1 MKLENTSGSVEVH
14 GASSGSSFSIA
25 LNGKAFRVL
34 SDTLYQNKIG
44 SIVREL
50 ACNAYDAHVMAGKK
64 EEPIVIHLPD
74 NFEPWFSVQDRGVG
88 LSPDAIKNVFTVYF
102 ESTKDKS
109 NESLGAFG
117 LGAKTPFSYTDQ
129 FTVTSVYAGT
139 KSIYGMYIT
148 ESGIPDYS
156 LMHSE
161 ETSEENGVEI
171 KISIKKEDFYK
182 VKAEVEKQ
190 LAYFS
195 VKPKIVNGSVNFTE
209 YNTYITT
216 DNFILYKSN
225 WNKSLIIQGQVAY
238 PLDSMQLP
246 AGAERNFVSKM
257 AYTGIAFI
265 FNIGEIGVTASREGV
280 EYTKQTVNNIIEKIK
295 VVQQEFNKFAQ
306 DQLKACKNDWERA
319 IVIRENNLL
328 RAGIDANT
336 VKHSIR
342 YGGDFAFELTK
353 LPALAAFGF
362 IPLNGLRVRWYSS
375 VSSKVVV
382 PWSVECVVI
391 KDSSFKCEMK
401 LRYLR
406 SQSTK
411 EIIVVTPEEGT
422 DIAVF
427 TKNLQEH
434 LGGFTGI
441 KLMSDLALPAVDKA
455 ASIRQSTPKAS
466 FYVRSR
472 NDWIK
477 STRNLS
483 DAFDKE
489 VVYAVVERKE
499 LVDSD
504 DYQAIVAIQ
513 AVEST
518 KIIIGITKQ
527 VQEKLKDNQSFV
539 PVRVYYEKL
548 KAEKQSDATLQ
559 KMLAKAAIG
568 QYFVY
573 NENIE
578 HFEQVLQKT
587 SCTSDFQRIGKMIS
601 EFKRYY
607 QTQGCSLL
615 EVSGKLDIKPK
626 ATKRIDRM
634 QKLVN
639 HLKNKYPLVVKLRH
653 NLYDEELAKHV
664 ARYVELEYNAQL
676 QSKQPNQTI

>member
-1 MKLENTSGSVEVH
+1 MILDNIATPIQTSG
-14 GASSGSSFSIA
+14 GIQTAQFAIA
-25 LNGKAFRVL
+25 CNGKAFRVL

-50 ACNAYDAHVMAGKK
+50 ACNAYDAHVMADKK

-74 NFEPWFSVQDRGVG
+74 NFEPWFSVQDCGVG

-182 VKAEVEKQ
+182 VRAEVEKQ

-238 PLDSMQLP
+238 PLDLSYLP
-246 AGAERNFVSKM
+246 VGAERNFVSKM
-257 AYTGIAFI
+257 AHTGIALI
-265 FNIGEIGVTASREGV
+265 FNIGEIGVIPSREGV
-280 EYTKQTVNNIIEKIK
+280 EYTKQTVDNIIEKIK

-319 IVIRENNLL
+319 IAIRENKLL
-328 RAGIDANT
+328 SAGIDANT

-353 LPALAAFGF
+353 LPSLAAFGS
-362 IPLNGLRVRWYSS
+362 IPVNGLRIRWHSS
-375 VSSKVVV
+375 LSNKVVV

-427 TKNLQEH
+427 TKNLQQY

-466 FYVRSR
+466 FYIRNR

-477 STRNLS
+477 STSNLS

-499 LVDSD
+499 ESGA

-513 AVEST
+513 AIEPT
-518 KIIIGITKQ
+518 KTIIGITKQ
-527 VQEKLKDNQSFV
+527 VQEKIKDNLLFV
-539 PVRVYYEKL
+539 PVLAHYSKL
-548 KAEKQSDATLQ
+548 KANSQSDTVLR
-559 KMLAKAAIG
+559 KMLVKATIG
-568 QYFVY
+568 QYFTY
-573 NENIE
+573 SENIQ
-578 HFEQVLQKT
+578 HFEYVLKKT
-587 SCTSDFQRIGKMIS
+587 TDTSDFKRITTMVS

-607 QTQGCSLL
+607 QTQGRSLL
-615 EVSGKLDIKPK
+615 DAYTTLGINPNVPKKIK
-626 ATKRIDRM
+626 RM

-639 HLKNKYPLVVKLRH
+639 HLKNKYPLLDKLKH
-653 NLYDEELAKHV
+653 NLHDQELAKYV

>member
-64 EEPIVIHLPD
+64 NEPITIHLPD
-74 NFEPWFSVQDRGVG
+74 AFEPWFSVQDRGIG
-88 LSPDAIKNVFTVYF
+88 LSPDAIKTVFTVYF

-109 NESLGAFG
+109 NDSLGAFG

-182 VKAEVEKQ
+182 VKSEVEKQ

-195 VKPKIVNGSVNFTE
+195 VKPKITNGSVNFTE

-246 AGAERNFVSKM
+246 VGAERNFVNNM
-257 AYTGIAFI
+257 AHTGIALI

-280 EYTKQTVNNIIEKIK
+280 EYTKQTVDNIIEKIK

-319 IVIRENNLL
+319 IAIRENNLL
-328 RAGIDANT
+328 RAGFDANT

-342 YGGDFAFELTK
+342 YGSDFAFELTK
-353 LPALAAFGF
+353 LPALAAFGS
-362 IPLNGLRVRWYSS
+362 IPLNGMRVRWHSS
-375 VSSKVVV
+375 LSSKVVV

-441 KLMSDLALPAVDKA
+441 KLMSDLALPVVDK
-455 ASIRQSTPKAS
+455 SVSVRQSTPKAS
-466 FYVRSR
+466 FYLRRGSEWV
-472 NDWIK
+472 K
-477 STRNLS
+477 STEDLHE
-483 DAFDKE
+483 AFDKE

-499 LVDSD
+499 ESGA
-504 DYQAIVAIQ
+504 DYRAITAIQ
-513 AVEST
+513 AIEPSKT
-518 KIIIGITKQ
+518 IIGITKQ
-527 VQEKLKDNQSFV
+527 VQEKIKGNALFV
-539 PVRVYYEKL
+539 PVLTHYSKL
-548 KAEKQSDATLQ
+548 KANSQSDTVLR
-559 KMLAKAAIG
+559 KMLVKATIG
-568 QYFVY
+568 QYFTY
-573 NENIE
+573 CENIQ
-578 HFEQVLQKT
+578 HFEYVLKKT
-587 SCTSDFQRIGKMIS
+587 TDPSDFKRITTMAS

-607 QTQGCSLL
+607 QTQGRSLL
-615 EVSGKLDIKPK
+615 DAYTTLGINPNVPK
-626 ATKRIDRM
+626 KIERM

-639 HLKNKYPLVVKLRH
+639 HLKNKYPLLDKLKH
-653 NLYDEELAKHV
+653 NLYDEELAKYV
-664 ARYVELEYNAQL
+664 ARYVELEYNAQS
-676 QSKQPNQTI
+676 QAKQPNQTI